1 MANIL
6 TIVRR
11 ELGAFFVSPIGY
23 IFMIVFLLMSV
34 GLYITSFF
42 TFPVA
47 DMRAYF
53 NNLPILMCVFIPAVT
68 MRMWAEDRKENTW
81 ELLLTFPMRARELV
95 LGKFIATV
103 IFFAIT
109 LAATCTVPLMLVV
122 LGNPDNGAIAG
133 GYFGTVLLGA
143 FFLSIG
149 IFVSGFCKD
158 QIVAFVLSLLVCF
171 AIFLVGTNFIA
182 AYIDGVVSG
191 LGSLLAELV
200 GMYAHF
206 TAFTRGVVDLSDILY
221 FVVWTC
227 LFLFLNIMYIEGR
240 SRAGARVQY
249 SIAVV
254 LCFGI
259 GFTFNWLLAGQSL
272 GRFDLTEEK
281 IYTMSPASEEVLSKL
296 DDTVQVKV
304 YITPKAKMPT
314 GMKDLEQDIS
324 DKLQEL
330 SIASGGKVEF
340 KSVHLEAVN
349 VIGSEANLFGAE
361 EEPEEE
367 DETEAIEKRM
377 LDKGVAPFG
386 VQAIVDEQVTQ
397 TFVYSAIG
405 IAYQDKKEEILP
417 QIDPGQLQNLE
428 YNLVNTIF
436 KLSRPDKPTV
446 ALVAP
451 KEAVVIPPE
460 MRQIY
465 QQMGQ
470 PIPTSEDPYEYLQ
483 LILEQEKYEVSRVEL
498 TQASPLPEEY
508 DTLVVVNPRELN
520 ARQKWEINRALH
532 AGKSVVL
539 AVQNYE
545 WNYQAERD
553 GRVNLSKR
561 EQTPLINDL
570 LSNYGL
576 GVEGSILMDTNSV
589 PLTMQTGGGGLQ
601 ALFAPP
607 MTLNLSTHMLINQT
621 SMSEDSP
628 ITSRLGSIFYLWG
641 APLTMD
647 DTEMGKYGLT
657 SEVLM
662 STSTNAWKAPG
673 AIPPT
678 AATFDEPAT
687 GQQAYPIM
695 AKISGQFPDVYSDDP
710 RPEWPPPPPPQPGMP
725 PTPPPA
731 PDAEETPVNAAQGE
745 LILLGGALMFNKNF
759 LQGGNLDLFLN
770 CVDSLTLGDELATI
784 RGKKPIDRSIDRPS
798 DGQRTFWRFANYGLG
813 SILIAVVGITST
825 LMRKR
830 SRNAYTM
837 DHIGDE

>member
-1 MANIL
+1 MTNIL

-11 ELGAFFVSPIGY
+11 ELGAFFISPIGY
-23 IFMIVFLLMSV
+23 IFMIVFLLISV

-47 DMRAYF
+47 DMRSYF
-53 NNLPILMCVFIPAVT
+53 NNLPILMCVFVPAVT

-95 LGKFIATV
+95 LGKFLATV

-109 LAATCTVPLMLVV
+109 LAATCTVPIMLAV
-122 LGNPDNGAIAG
+122 LGNPDNGAIFG
-133 GYFGTVLLGA
+133 GYLGTLLLGA
-143 FFLSIG
+143 YFLAIG

-158 QIVAFVLSLLVCF
+158 QIVAFVVSLLVCF

-182 AYIDGVVSG
+182 AYIDGVVPG
-191 LGSLLAELV
+191 FGSLLAELV

-206 TAFTRGVVDLSDILY
+206 TAFTRGVIELSDVLY
-221 FVVWTC
+221 FVVWTG
-227 LFLFLNIMYIEGR
+227 LFLALNIMYIEGR
-240 SRAGARVQY
+240 SRAGARLQY
-249 SIAVV
+249 SIAVA

-259 GFTFNWLLAGQSL
+259 GFAFNWLLSGQSL

-281 IYTMSPASEEVLSKL
+281 IYTMSDASKEVLSKL

-314 GMKDLEQDIS
+314 GMKELEQDIL
-324 DKLQEL
+324 DKLEEL
-330 SIASGGKVEF
+330 RVASGGNVEYTP
-340 KSVHLEAVN
+340 VHLEAAN
-349 VIGSEANLFGAE
+349 VIGSEPSLMGGDE
-361 EEPEEE
+361 EEIE
-367 DETEAIEKRM
+367 DESEAIEQRM

-397 TFVYSAIG
+397 TLVYSAIG

-428 YNLVNTIF
+428 YNLVNTIY
-436 KLSRPDKPTV
+436 KLSRPEKPTV

-451 KEAVVIPPE
+451 KEAIVIPPE

-470 PIPTSEDPYEYLQ
+470 PIPTSDDPYVYLQ
-483 LILEQEKYEVSRVEL
+483 QILEFEKYEVNRVDL
-498 TQASPLPEEY
+498 TQTSPLPEEY

-532 AGKSVVL
+532 SGKSVVM

-545 WNYQAERD
+545 WNYAAERR
-553 GRVNLSKR
+553 GSVNLSKR
-561 EQTPLINDL
+561 EQNPLINDL

-576 GVEGSILMDTNSV
+576 SVEGSILMDTNSV
-589 PLTMQTGGGGLQ
+589 PLTIQSSGGSLMDMLSGGMTINL
-601 ALFAPP
+601 P
-607 MTLNLSTHMLINQT
+607 MHMLINQT
-621 SMSEDSP
+621 SMSADTP

-641 APLTMD
+641 SPLSID
-647 DTEMGKYGLT
+647 EEEMGKYGL
-657 SEVLM
+657 SAEVLM
-662 STSTNAWKAPG
+662 STSENAWKAPG

-678 AATFDEPAT
+678 AETFEVPFT

-695 AKISGQFPDVYSDDP
+695 AKITGQFPDVYKDDP

-725 PTPPPA
+725 PTPPPP
-731 PDAEETPVNAAQGE
+731 PDAEPSPVEAAPGQF
-745 LILLGGALMFNKNF
+745 ILLGGALMFNKNF

-770 CVDSLTLGDELATI
+770 CVDSLTLGDELATV
-784 RGKKPIDRSIDRPS
+784 RGKKPIDRTIDRPS
-798 DGQRTFWRFANYGLG
+798 DGQRTFWRLANYGLG
-813 SILIAVVGITST
+813 SVLIAAVGITST

-837 DHIGDE
+837 EHIRDE

>member
-6 TIVRR
+6 TIIRR

-47 DMRAYF
+47 DMRSYF
-53 NNLPILMCVFIPAVT
+53 NNLPILMCVFVPAVT

-95 LGKFIATV
+95 LGKFFATV
-103 IFFAIT
+103 IFFGIT
-109 LAATCTVPLMLVV
+109 LAATCTVPIMLAV
-122 LGNPDNGAIAG
+122 LGNPDNGAILS
-133 GYFGTVLLGA
+133 GYLGTLLLGA

-158 QIVAFVLSLLVCF
+158 QIVAFVVSLLVCF
-171 AIFLVGTNFIA
+171 AVFLVGTNFIA
-182 AYIDGVVSG
+182 AYIDGVVPG

-206 TAFTRGVVDLSDILY
+206 TAFTRGVVEISDILY
-221 FVVWTC
+221 FLVWTG
-227 LFLFLNIMYIEGR
+227 LFLFLNVMYIEGR
-240 SRAGARVQY
+240 SRAGARLQY
-249 SIAVV
+249 SLAVA

-259 GFTFNWLLAGQSL
+259 GFAFNWLLAGQSL

-281 IYTMSPASEEVLSKL
+281 IYTMSDASKDVLSKL
-296 DDTVQVKV
+296 EDTAHVKV

-314 GMKDLEQDIS
+314 GMKDLEQDIL
-324 DKLQEL
+324 DKLEEMRV
-330 SIASGGKVEF
+330 ASGGKVEF
-340 KSVHLEAVN
+340 TPVHLEAAN
-349 VIGSEANLFGAE
+349 VIGAQPDLFSEDDE
-361 EEPEEE
+361 EKPE
-367 DETEAIEKRM
+367 DETKAIEERM
-377 LDKGVAPFG
+377 LDKGVRPFG

-397 TFVYSAIG
+397 TLVYSAIG
-405 IAYQDKKEEILP
+405 IAYKDKKEEILP
-417 QIDPGQLQNLE
+417 QVDPGQLQNLE
-428 YNLVNTIF
+428 YNLVNTIY
-436 KLSRPDKPTV
+436 KLSRPEKPRV

-460 MRQIY
+460 MRRIY
-465 QQMGQ
+465 EQMGQ
-470 PIPTSEDPYEYLQ
+470 AIPTTDDPYEYLQ
-483 LILEQEKYEVSRVEL
+483 LVLENEKYQVDRVDL
-498 TQASPLPEEY
+498 VQSSPLPEEY

-532 AGKSVVL
+532 GGKSVVL

-545 WNYQAERD
+545 WNYTAER
-553 GRVNLSKR
+553 GGSVNLTKR

-576 GVEGSILMDTNSV
+576 GVEGAILMDTNSV
-589 PLTMQTGGGGLQ
+589 PLTIQSSGGSLMDMLQGGMTINL
-601 ALFAPP
+601 P
-607 MTLNLSTHMLINQT
+607 MHMLINQT
-621 SMSEDSP
+621 SMSDKSP
-628 ITSRLGSIFYLWG
+628 VTSRLGSIFYLWG
-641 APLTMD
+641 SPLTID
-647 DTEMGKYGLT
+647 ESEMAKYGLT
-657 SEVLM
+657 AEVMM
-662 STSTNAWKAPG
+662 STSENAWKAPG

-678 AATFDEPAT
+678 AATFDVPAT

-695 AKISGQFPDVYSDDP
+695 AKITGQFPDVYKDDP

-725 PTPPPA
+725 PTPPPP
-731 PDAEETPVNAAQGE
+731 PDTVETPVVAAPGK

-770 CVDSLTLGDELATI
+770 CVDSLTLGDELASV
-784 RGKKPIDRSIDRPS
+784 RGKKPIDRTIDRPS
-798 DGQRTFWRFANYGLG
+798 DGQRTFWRLANYGLA
-813 SILIAVVGITST
+813 SVLIAAVGITST

-837 DHIGDE
+837 EHFRDE

>member
-1 MANIL
+1 VANIL

-53 NNLPILMCVFIPAVT
+53 NNLPILMCVFVPAVT

-109 LAATCTVPLMLVV
+109 LAATCTVPIMLVV
-122 LGNPDNGAIAG
+122 LGNPDNGAIMG
-133 GYFGTVLLGA
+133 GYLGTLLLGA

-182 AYIDGVVSG
+182 AYVDGVVPG

-206 TAFTRGVVDLSDILY
+206 TAFTRGVVEMGDILY
-221 FVVWTC
+221 FVVWTA
-227 LFLFLNIMYIEGR
+227 LFLFLNVMYIEGR
-240 SRAGARVQY
+240 SRAGARLQY
-249 SIAVV
+249 TIAVA

-259 GFTFNWLLAGQSL
+259 GFAFNWLLAGQSL

-314 GMKDLEQDIS
+314 GMKELEQDIT
-324 DKLQEL
+324 DKLEEL
-330 SIASGGKVEF
+330 RIASGGKVEF
-340 KSVHLEAVN
+340 KSVHLEAAN
-349 VIGSEANLFGAE
+349 VIGSEASLYGGD
-361 EEPEEE
+361 EPEEAE
-367 DETEAIEKRM
+367 DEGDVIEQRM

-397 TFVYSAIG
+397 TLVYSAIG
-405 IAYQDKKEEILP
+405 IAYKDKKEEILP
-417 QIDPGQLQNLE
+417 QVDPGQLQNLE

-436 KLSRPDKPTV
+436 KISRPERPKV

-451 KEAVVIPPE
+451 KEAIVIPPE

-470 PIPTSEDPYEYLQ
+470 QIPQSDDPYIYLQ
-483 LILEQEKYEVSRVEL
+483 QILEYEKYEVSRVDL
-498 TQASPLPEEY
+498 VQSSPLPEEY
-508 DTLVVVNPRELN
+508 DTLVVVNPRELT

-532 AGKSVVL
+532 SGKSVVL

-561 EQTPLINDL
+561 EQTPLVNDL

-576 GVEGSILMDTNSV
+576 GVEGAILMDTNSV
-589 PLTMQTGGGGLQ
+589 PLTVQSSGGSLMDMLSGG
-601 ALFAPP
+601 

-641 APLTMD
+641 APLSID
-647 DTEMGKYGLT
+647 ETELGKYGLNA
-657 SEVLM
+657 EVLM
-662 STSTNAWKAPG
+662 STSENSWKAPG

-678 AATFDEPAT
+678 ATTFEEPGT

-695 AKISGQFPDVYSDDP
+695 ARITGQFPDVYKDDP

-731 PDAEETPVNAAQGE
+731 PDAEATPVDAAEGQ
-745 LILLGGALMFNKNF
+745 LILLGGGLLFNKNF

-770 CVDSLTLGDELATI
+770 CVDSLTLGDELASI
-784 RGKKPIDRSIDRPS
+784 RGKKPIDRTIDRPS
-798 DGQRTFWRFANYGLG
+798 DGQRTFWRLANYGLG
-813 SILIAVVGITST
+813 SVLIAAAGIVST

-837 DHIGDE
+837 DHFQDE

>member
-1 MANIL
+1 
-6 TIVRR
+6 
-11 ELGAFFVSPIGY
+11 
-23 IFMIVFLLMSV
+23 MIVFLLMSV

-122 LGNPDNGAIAG
+122 LGNPDNGAIVG
-133 GYFGTVLLGA
+133 GYLGTLLLGA

-206 TAFTRGVVDLSDILY
+206 TAFTRGVVELSDILY

-249 SIAVV
+249 SIAVA

-259 GFTFNWLLAGQSL
+259 GFAFNWLLAGQSL

-281 IYTMSPASEEVLSKL
+281 IYTMSPASKEVLSKL

-324 DKLQEL
+324 DKLEEL

-340 KSVHLEAVN
+340 KSIHLEAAN
-349 VIGSEANLFGAE
+349 VIGSEANLFGPD

-397 TFVYSAIG
+397 TLVYSAIG

-417 QIDPGQLQNLE
+417 QIDPSQMQNLE

-498 TQASPLPEEY
+498 TQASPLPEDF
-508 DTLVVVNPRELN
+508 DTLVVVNPRTLN

-545 WNYQAERD
+545 WNYQAENN
-553 GRVNLSKR
+553 GRVNLTKR

-589 PLTMQTGGGGLQ
+589 PLTMQSGGGGLQ
-601 ALFAPP
+601 ALFSPP
-607 MTLNLSTHMLINQT
+607 MTINLSTHMLINQA
-621 SMSEDSP
+621 SMSADSP
-628 ITSRLGSIFYLWG
+628 ITSRLGTIFYLWG
-641 APLTMD
+641 APLTLD
-647 DTEMGKYGLT
+647 ATEMGKYGLT

-662 STSTNAWKAPG
+662 STSANGWKAPG

-687 GQQAYPIM
+687 GKQAYPIM

-731 PDAEETPVNAAQGE
+731 PDAEATPVNPAQGE

-770 CVDSLTLGDELATI
+770 CVDSVTLGDELATI

-798 DGQRTFWRFANYGLG
+798 DRQRTFWRFANYGLG
-813 SILIAVVGITST
+813 SILIAAVGISST

-837 DHIGDE
+837 DHMDDE